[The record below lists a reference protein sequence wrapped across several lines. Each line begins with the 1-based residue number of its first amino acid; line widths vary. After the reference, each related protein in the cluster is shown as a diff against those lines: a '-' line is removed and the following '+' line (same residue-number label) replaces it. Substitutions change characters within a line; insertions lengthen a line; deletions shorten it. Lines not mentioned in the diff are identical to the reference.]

1 MKSEQGA
8 HIGRHSVAP
17 VALTRLAEKPL
28 GKSRGGENGEM
39 EKWEV
44 GGGEKWG
51 RTRYNKLI

>member
-28 GKSRGGENGEM
+28 GKLSGGENGEV
-39 EKWEV
+39 EK
-44 GGGEKWG
+44 
-51 RTRYNKLI
+51 